1 MSVVVV
7 NVIRYISMYLFM
19 EFPMPTFNKR
29 EKKSTFFYYFN
40 KTQTYETKFIQSLF
54 FLRSDNKNVNPYLL
68 IRLITRTI
76 LHLQDYKNI

>member
-1 MSVVVV
+1 MLLDILVCT
-7 NVIRYISMYLFM
+7 YLWSFLWQRLTK
-19 EFPMPTFNKR
+19 EK
-29 EKKSTFFYYFN
+29 KKSTFFYYFN